1 MARYRLLIGDADL
14 ASTWLSISRAK
25 TTFTLEI
32 NMGVWMIVLKAAT
45 SIAAMI
51 MCLSPIPS
59 TYRIYTTK
67 DTGEVAVLPLVAL
80 WISCHLWVIYGY
92 VTGDIFPLLV
102 TYLVGEVLAACY
114 VAVHFRYTKSRAY
127 TAKAVAF
134 ALTFTALGTT
144 YAVLGREGVTNQKLS
159 TVGDIMGWITA
170 GGSFLLYTSPF
181 ETIKRV
187 LQTKSGA
194 SIPIALC
201 CTGFVS
207 NALWILYGLVVDDM
221 FVFGLGVFCTALPL
235 VQITLYY
242 LFNPKRQ
249 QLATGKDSEIQ
260 DLAQI
265 VVTSSDD
272 SLHFSS

>member
-1 MARYRLLIGDADL
+1 
-14 ASTWLSISRAK
+14 
-25 TTFTLEI
+25 
-32 NMGVWMIVLKAAT
+32 MGLWMIVLKAAT

-59 TYRIYTTK
+59 TYRMYKTK

-80 WISCHLWVIYGY
+80 WISCHLWMIYGY
-92 VTGDIFPLLV
+92 VTNDVFPLLV
-102 TYLVGEVLAACY
+102 TYLFGEVLAACY
-114 VAVHFRYTKSRAY
+114 VVVFFRYTKSRAY

-134 ALTFTALGTT
+134 ALIFTALGTT
-144 YAVLGREGVTNQKLS
+144 YAVLGRQGVTNQSLN
-159 TVGDIMGWITA
+159 TVGDFMGWITA

-201 CTGFVS
+201 CAGFVS

-235 VQITLYY
+235 FQIVLYF

-249 QLATGKDSEIQ
+249 QLATGKDSEINV
-260 DLAQI
+260 LAQI
-265 VVTSSDD
+265 VVTPSIEPEQDSS
-272 SLHFSS
+272 SGHFHTASP